1 MINCL
6 SPVQKLF
13 AVVWAAIGF
22 AMIISVLGIQQAVVG
37 VFAPEAVSDGLGNAA
52 IFTILIV
59 AAAYIGLSITI
70 RGQFEFLDRL
80 LHALSASFLK
90 NRRSEGRITRWTAE
104 RQIIEGWEEHVG
116 RTGCAVNFE
125 NLCGYLYDEYDI
137 EIDELAEWRRN
148 GSARK
153 ALTDAQARQI
163 IKAVA
168 ENAEIA

>member
-13 AVVWAAIGF
+13 VVVWAAIGF
-22 AMIISVLGIQQAVVG
+22 AMIISALAIQQTVVG
-37 VFAPEAVSDGLGNAA
+37 VFAPETVSDGLDNAA

-59 AAAYIGLSITI
+59 AAAYIGLSVTI
-70 RGQFEFLDRL
+70 RGQFEFLDRV

-90 NRRSEGRITRWTAE
+90 NHRSEGRVTRWMAE

-116 RTGCAVNFE
+116 RTGCAINFE
-125 NLCGYLYDEYDI
+125 NLCGYLFDEYEI
-137 EIDELAEWRRN
+137 EIDELDDWRRN

-153 ALTDAQARQI
+153 NLTDAQARQI

-168 ENAEIA
+168 ENVGIA

>member
-6 SPVQKLF
+6 SPVQKFF
-13 AVVWAAIGF
+13 AAVWAAIGL
-22 AMIISVLGIQQAVVG
+22 AMIISALAIQQAVVG
-37 VFAPEAVSDGLGNAA
+37 VFAPEAASARLGNSA
-52 IFTILIV
+52 IPTVLIV
-59 AAAYIGLSITI
+59 VIAFVGLSLSI

-90 NRRSEGRITRWTAE
+90 SRRSEGRVTRWMAE

-116 RTGCAVNFE
+116 RTGCAINFE
-125 NLCGYLYDEYDI
+125 NLCGYLFDEYDI
-137 EIDELAEWRRN
+137 EIDELDNWRRN

-153 ALTDAQARQI
+153 NLTDAQARQI

-168 ENAEIA
+168 ENADIA

>member
-6 SPVQKLF
+6 SPVQKLL
-13 AVVWAAIGF
+13 AALWAAMGF
-22 AMIISVLGIQQAVVG
+22 AMIISALVIQQAVVG
-37 VFAPEAVSDGLGNAA
+37 VFAPEALSEGLGNAA
-52 IFTILIV
+52 FPTILIV
-59 AAAYIGLSITI
+59 AAAYICLSISI

-80 LHALSASFLK
+80 FHALSASFLK
-90 NRRSEGRITRWTAE
+90 SRRSEGRVTRWMAE

-116 RTGCAVNFE
+116 RTGCAINFE
-125 NLCGYLYDEYDI
+125 NLCGYLYDEHDI
-137 EIDELAEWRRN
+137 EIDELNEWRRN

-153 ALTDAQARQI
+153 NLTDAQARQI

>member
-6 SPVQKLF
+6 SPIQKFF
-13 AVVWAAIGF
+13 AAVWAATGF
-22 AMIISVLGIQQAVVG
+22 AMIISTLAIQQAVVG
-37 VFAPEAVSDGLGNAA
+37 IFAPDAAAEGLGNAA
-52 IFTILIV
+52 IPTILLA
-59 AAAYIGLSITI
+59 AAAYFGLSIMM

-80 LHALSASFLK
+80 LHTLSASFLK
-90 NRRSEGRITRWTAE
+90 NPRSAGRVTRWMAE
-104 RQIIEGWEEHVG
+104 RQIIEGWDEHVG

-137 EIDELAEWRRN
+137 EIDELDDWRWN

-153 ALTDAQARQI
+153 NLTNAQARRI

-168 ENAEIA
+168 ENVEIA